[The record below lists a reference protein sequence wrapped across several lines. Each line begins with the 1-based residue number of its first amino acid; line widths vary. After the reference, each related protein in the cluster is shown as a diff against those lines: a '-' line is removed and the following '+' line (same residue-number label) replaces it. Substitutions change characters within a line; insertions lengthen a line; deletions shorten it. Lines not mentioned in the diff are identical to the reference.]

1 MAGWKDTIKEEKESI
16 PSWKDTI
23 KDESSE
29 ETKTSSGLG
38 KAFAEALPAAGAMF
52 GGALGLASP
61 IPGGAY
67 TGAGIG
73 AATGKALENV
83 AEKYLL
89 NEPKEVSDIYV
100 SPITEGVSGVAGEMA
115 GPIVGKALSGVGTA
129 LKKTVSA
136 MSTIPEKAIETYMKR
151 PKAVKEIGG
160 LTEATGL
167 QDAADTL
174 RSNARAAI
182 QDFKSDANEKISDY
196 LSEHGDKLIDVSNL
210 KKIGEETIK
219 KLDPAIKSHQQ
230 QALKIRDMLDQI
242 TQMQVDEKLPFV
254 PTSRLQSMKDT
265 LQDAANYDDLG
276 NVLQKK
282 DIMHSA
288 FSRMSNRAR
297 IDIAKEVPGIEAIN
311 KKLAQLHNINKHIN
325 KNLLSPEQTAL
336 SVMGIGSG
344 QNQQAIKQMNKL
356 ESITGFPY
364 VQEAENIASAQ
375 HFNKPSLLPTVGTG
389 RAALPIFVGGAQAVN
404 ELLHGNFWGAMG
416 GLGIA
421 GLGSPMAIKGG
432 MEIGLKAQKTPQF
445 IKSAINESIKR
456 AVQMGMPAHLIDE
469 QVKKSDLLKPTEK
482 AEMRRNLVK

>member
-1 MAGWKDTIKEEKESI
+1 MAKEFTLEELEALEPKEYSLDEIESLGRDEK
-16 PSWKDTI
+16 P
-23 KDESSE
+23 
-29 ETKTSSGLG
+29 SGLG

-52 GGALGLASP
+52 GGALGLSSP

-67 TGAGIG
+67 AGAGIG

-100 SPITEGVSGVAGEMA
+100 SPITESISGATGEMGGA
-115 GPIVGKALSGVGTA
+115 ALGKAASLIGTG

-136 MSTIPEKAIETYMKR
+136 FSSIPEKAIETYMKR
-151 PKAVKEIGG
+151 PIDVKKVGE
-160 LTEATGL
+160 LSEATGL
-167 QDAADTL
+167 QDAADIL
-174 RSNARAAI
+174 RLNAKASI
-182 QDFKSDANEKISDY
+182 EDFKSDANANISDY
-196 LSEHGDKLIDVSNL
+196 LSVHGDKLIDVSNL

-230 QALKIRDMLDQI
+230 QAIKLREMIDQI
-242 TQMQVDEKLPFV
+242 TDMQVDKKLPFIQ
-254 PTSRLQSMKDT
+254 TSRLQNLKST
-265 LQDAANYDDLG
+265 LQDLADYDELG

-282 DIMHSA
+282 DVIHSA
-288 FSRMSNRAR
+288 FSRMANRAR
-297 IDIAKEVPGIEAIN
+297 MDIAKEIPGIESIN

-325 KNLLSPEQTAL
+325 KNLLNPEQSAL
-336 SVMGIGSG
+336 SVMGVGSG

-375 HFNKPSLLPTVGTG
+375 HFNKPSLLPTIGTG
-389 RAALPIFVGGAQAVN
+389 RATVPMLMGGFQAVN
-404 ELLHGNFWGAMG
+404 QLLQGNVGPALG
-416 GLGIA
+416 GIA
-421 GLGSPMAIKGG
+421 FGSLGSPIAIKGG

-445 IKSAINESIKR
+445 IKSAISESIKR
-456 AVQMGMPAHLIDE
+456 ALQMGMPAHLIDE

>member
-1 MAGWKDTIKEEKESI
+1 MAKEFTLEELEALEPKEYSL
-16 PSWKDTI
+16 
-23 KDESSE
+23 DEIESLGGNQ
-29 ETKTSSGLG
+29 KPNGLG
-38 KAFAEALPAAGAMF
+38 KAFAESLPAAGAMF

-83 AEKYLL
+83 AEKYLF

-100 SPITEGVSGVAGEMA
+100 SPITEGISGATGEMA

-129 LKKTVSA
+129 LKKTVSS
-136 MSTIPEKAIETYMKR
+136 MSSIPEKAIETYMKR

-254 PTSRLQSMKDT
+254 PTSRLQSMKDI

-297 IDIAKEVPGIEAIN
+297 IDIAKEVPGIESIN
-311 KKLAQLHNINKHIN
+311 KKLAQLHNVNKHIN

-336 SVMGIGSG
+336 SVMGVGSG
-344 QNQQAIKQMNKL
+344 ENQQAIKQMKKL

-364 VQEAENIASAQ
+364 VQEAENIASAK
-375 HFNKPSLLPTVGTG
+375 HFNKPSLLPTTGTG
-389 RAALPIFVGGAQAVN
+389 RSALPVLLGGFQAVN
-404 ELLHGNFWGAMG
+404 QLLQGNVGPAFG
-416 GLGIA
+416 GLAFGS
-421 GLGSPMAIKGG
+421 LGSPMAIKGG

-445 IKSAINESIKR
+445 IKSAISESIKR